1 MRTLLFLGR
10 LRLKGYLLRTTRS
23 GPFWKKLLGDRSREI
38 CLREGDKNIRYFQK
52 MANARARR
60 NFLSKFRVNEVSF
73 SSNEE
78 IKE

>member
-1 MRTLLFLGR
+1 
-10 LRLKGYLLRTTRS
+10 
-23 GPFWKKLLGDRSREI
+23 
-38 CLREGDKNIRYFQK
+38 